1 MTMKELAEL
10 AGVSSSAVSRYLN
23 GGSLSQDKR
32 DRIRTAIDE
41 TGYQPDPAAQML
53 RTGTPKQVA
62 LILPKLDSESV
73 SRVTRGIS
81 NKLLEKGY
89 LALLAD
95 TNNDP
100 EKEIAYLK
108 LFQNRQTAG
117 IILLATVL
125 TPQHEE
131 LLKNSAI
138 PIVVI
143 GQRFRQVPCVYHDD
157 FGSAYELTKLH
168 LDRGRT
174 HLAMIGI
181 TESDVA
187 VGLNRRKGVEAA
199 MRDHGL
205 DPDDL
210 IIEHGDFSLASG
222 RAAMQRLLAS
232 DSSIDSVI
240 CATDRMA
247 FGALEALKEAEVR
260 VPDEICISGF
270 DDNWACNHITPNLTS
285 VHFYYAESGIT
296 AAELLLEM
304 IEKHQSD
311 EPVKQTMLGYS
322 IQVRESV

>member
-32 DRIRTAIDE
+32 DRIRAAIDE

-81 NKLLEKGY
+81 KKLLEAGY
-89 LALLAD
+89 LSLLAD
-95 TNNDP
+95 TSNDP

-131 LLKNSAI
+131 LLKNSSI

-168 LDRGRT
+168 LERGRKN
-174 HLAMIGI
+174 LSLIGI
-181 TESDVA
+181 TESDIA
-187 VGLNRRKGVEAA
+187 VGLNRRKGVESA
-199 MRDHGL
+199 MKDHGL
-205 DPDDL
+205 DPDTL
-210 IIEHGDFSLASG
+210 IVEHGDFSLESG
-222 RAAMQRLLAS
+222 RAAMLRLLNA
-232 DSSIDSVI
+232 DHTIDSVI

-247 FGALEALKEAEVR
+247 FGALDALKEAGLRIPE
-260 VPDEICISGF
+260 DISISGF
-270 DDNWACNHITPNLTS
+270 DDNWACRYISPNLTS
-285 VHFYYAESGIT
+285 VRFYYTESGVT

-304 IEKHQSD
+304 IEKHHSD

-322 IQVRESV
+322 IQERGTI